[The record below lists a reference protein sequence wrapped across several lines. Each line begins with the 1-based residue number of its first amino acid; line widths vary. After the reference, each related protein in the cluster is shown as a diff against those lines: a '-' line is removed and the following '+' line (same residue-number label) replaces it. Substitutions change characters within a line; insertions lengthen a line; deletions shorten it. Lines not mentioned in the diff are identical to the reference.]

1 MGKAVLHDSIYLA
14 TELVHEGTCVFFV
27 VESPVAFF
35 STITG

>member
-14 TELVHEGTCVFFV
+14 TELVHEGNCVFFL
-27 VESPVAFF
+27 VESPVTFL